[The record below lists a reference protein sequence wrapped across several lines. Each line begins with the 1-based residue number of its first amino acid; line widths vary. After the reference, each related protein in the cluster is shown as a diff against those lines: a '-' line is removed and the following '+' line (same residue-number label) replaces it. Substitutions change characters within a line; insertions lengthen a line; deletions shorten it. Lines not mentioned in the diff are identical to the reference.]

1 MDVQSTS
8 FGLFGAA
15 ATSLSPMLLS
25 CAAEIRDNCGPN
37 GKMRGVPDWSTVCE
51 DDPRIRG
58 HPLFIKTIGYQR
70 PRSPT
75 PAPAPPAPVPAPAP
89 ATPPAPSLQLPA
101 ATAISAGP
109 LTPIPSSPSPPPRL
123 PAMKHNLFVAGTT
136 TRSKRKAPPTED
148 DDDDEVQVTEP
159 VKTAPARKLPAKA
172 TRKKIKFAVVDEEP
186 PNDDVVYVK
195 VSFFFQTAGYSLND
209 VTFRQNQLQAQV
221 HCRPMHLRQHQQ

>member
-1 MDVQSTS
+1 
-8 FGLFGAA
+8 
-15 ATSLSPMLLS
+15 
-25 CAAEIRDNCGPN
+25 
-37 GKMRGVPDWSTVCE
+37 
-51 DDPRIRG
+51 
-58 HPLFIKTIGYQR
+58 
-70 PRSPT
+70 
-75 PAPAPPAPVPAPAP
+75 
-89 ATPPAPSLQLPA
+89 
-101 ATAISAGP
+101 
-109 LTPIPSSPSPPPRL
+109 
-123 PAMKHNLFVAGTT
+123 MKHNLFVAGTT